1 MHNNVHMHTKP
12 LREPRKQQWRFQ
24 PLRHVLLALTAQLE
38 VHLPSFPTPATVALK
53 AVVATGQF
61 PYRPASP
68 GQLCQLPAVP
78 SSQLLCLRTMAVCCV
93 SRVHESLPDS
103 TSSAR
108 ATKILSLAMAPK
120 KRSPAQL
127 AAALR
132 GTGATKA
139 KSRKT
144 SEGKAPGERRRAHHL
159 LGRIRSLASALSRP
173 FSHVRSVV
181 SESCTLLLH
190 VMHSVVHAL
199 PRTTVIMSLGA
210 DWLYFTMFY
219 SHLII

>member
-24 PLRHVLLALTAQLE
+24 PLRHVLLALTAQLK
-38 VHLPSFPTPATVALK
+38 VHLPSFPTSATVALK

-68 GQLCQLPAVP
+68 GQLCQLPAVR

-93 SRVHESLPDS
+93 SRVHESLPDP

-144 SEGKAPGERRRAHHL
+144 SEGKAPGERRCAHHL

-181 SESCTLLLH
+181 SESCTLLH

-199 PRTTVIMSLGA
+199 PRTTVIMSLWVLTGCT
-210 DWLYFTMFY
+210 LQCFTAT
-219 SHLII
+219 

>member
-1 MHNNVHMHTKP
+1 MHTKP

-24 PLRHVLLALTAQLE
+24 PLRHVLLALTAQLK
-38 VHLPSFPTPATVALK
+38 VHLPSFPTSATVALK

-68 GQLCQLPAVP
+68 GQLCQLPAVR

-144 SEGKAPGERRRAHHL
+144 SEGKAPGERRCAHHL
-159 LGRIRSLASALSRP
+159 LGSHSLSRIRSLASVLSRP
-173 FSHVRSVV
+173 LCCVRK
-181 SESCTLLLH
+181 LH
-190 VMHSVVHAL
+190 VTARYAQRGPCPAPYDCNHES
-199 PRTTVIMSLGA
+199 GC
-210 DWLYFTMFY
+210 
-219 SHLII
+219 